1 LRPTGREPGKNRL
14 NTNVALW
21 VGFNLFVLA
30 MLALDL
36 GIFHREE
43 HVVSPKEAGLW
54 TVVWIVLSLGFC
66 GMLGLS
72 GYWSHEQSLQ
82 WVTAYVVEYAL
93 SVDNLFVF
101 IMVFGFF
108 QVPLVVQHRV
118 LFWGILGAFL
128 MRAVLIVTG
137 TALVQRFHWLMYLFG
152 AFLVFTAVKM
162 AFSKDEDA
170 AEPEQSLVMRLGRR
184 FLPVARRD
192 EGSRFFVLEDGRRK
206 VTPLFLVLLVVETT
220 DLLFALDSIPAV
232 LGISQDA
239 FIVYS
244 SNVCAILG
252 LRSLFFVVASL
263 MDKFHMLKM
272 GLGIILGF
280 VGTKMLITFFGIHLS
295 IGLSLG
301 VIGGILVASILA
313 SLVWPKPLD
322 TPAAPPP
329 ASGTERE
336 DANLKG

>member
-1 LRPTGREPGKNRL
+1 M

-36 GIFHREE
+36 GVFHRKE
-43 HVVSPKEAGLW
+43 HAVSPKEAGLW

-72 GYWSHEQSLQ
+72 GYWTHEQSLQ

-108 QVPLVVQHRV
+108 RVPLVVQHRV
-118 LFWGILGAFL
+118 LFWGILGAFV

-137 TALVQRFHWLMYLFG
+137 TALVQRFHWLIYLFG

-184 FLPVARRD
+184 FLPVSRQD
-192 EGSRFFVLEDGRRK
+192 EGSRFFVMEDGRRK

-239 FIVYS
+239 FIVYT

-280 VGTKMLITFFGIHLS
+280 VGTKMLISYFDIHLS

-301 VIGGILVASILA
+301 VIGGVLVASILA
-313 SLVWPKPLD
+313 SLVWPKPL
-322 TPAAPPP
+322 APPAGTSSP
-329 ASGTERE
+329 AGTERE

>member
-1 LRPTGREPGKNRL
+1 M

-36 GIFHREE
+36 GVFHRKE

-54 TVVWIVLSLGFC
+54 TVVWIVLSLAFC
-66 GMLGLS
+66 GILGLT
-72 GYWSHEQSLQ
+72 GYWNHEQSLQ

-101 IMVFGFF
+101 LMVFAFF

-118 LFWGILGAFL
+118 LFWGIIGAFI

-137 TALVQRFHWLMYLFG
+137 TALVQRFHWLLYIFG
-152 AFLVFTAVKM
+152 AFLIFTAVKM

-184 FLPVARRD
+184 FLPVARQND
-192 EGSRFFVLEDGRRK
+192 GNRFFTLEDGRRK

-239 FIVYS
+239 FIVYT

-263 MDKFHMLKM
+263 MDKFHLLKV
-272 GLGIILGF
+272 GLAIILGF
-280 VGTKMLITFFGIHLS
+280 VGLKMVITFFDIHIP

-301 VIGGILVASILA
+301 VIGGVLLGSILA
-313 SLVWPKPLD
+313 SLVFPK
-322 TPAAPPP
+322 AAETHGLP
-329 ASGTERE
+329 ASEPKRE
-336 DANLKG
+336 DAEIEG